1 MIASNLSEVVQLTVG
16 AVMGTAV
23 SINLSRFGI
32 SLMDPETRWKA
43 AGIIGVFLF
52 SFLALTDLLLS

>member
-1 MIASNLSEVVQLTVG
+1 MIASNLGEVVQLTVG

-43 AGIIGVFLF
+43 AGIIGAFLF
-52 SFLALTDLLLS
+52 SFLALTDLLLG

>member
-1 MIASNLSEVVQLTVG
+1 MNASNLGELFQLAVG

-43 AGIIGVFLF
+43 AGIIGAFLF

>member
-1 MIASNLSEVVQLTVG
+1 MIASNLGEVVQLTVG

>member
-1 MIASNLSEVVQLTVG
+1 MIASNLGEVVQLAVG

>member
-1 MIASNLSEVVQLTVG
+1 MIASNLGEVVQLAIG

-32 SLMDPETRWKA
+32 SLMDPKTRWKA
-43 AGIIGVFLF
+43 AGIVGLFLF
-52 SFLALTDLLLS
+52 SFLALTDLLLG

>member
-1 MIASNLSEVVQLTVG
+1 MIASNLGEVVQLTVG

-32 SLMDPETRWKA
+32 SLMDPKTRWKA
-43 AGIIGVFLF
+43 AGIVGLFLF
-52 SFLALTDLLLS
+52 SFLALTDLLLG

>member
-1 MIASNLSEVVQLTVG
+1 MIASNLGEVVQLTVG

-32 SLMDPETRWKA
+32 SPMDPKTRWKA
-43 AGIIGVFLF
+43 AGIVGLFLF
-52 SFLALTDLLLS
+52 SFLALTDLLLG

>member
-32 SLMDPETRWKA
+32 SLMDPKTRWKA
-43 AGIIGVFLF
+43 AGIVGLFLF
-52 SFLALTDLLLS
+52 SFLSLTDLLLS

>member
-1 MIASNLSEVVQLTVG
+1 MIASNLGEVVQLTVG

-32 SLMDPETRWKA
+32 SLMDPKTRWKA
-43 AGIIGVFLF
+43 AGIVGIFLF

>member
-1 MIASNLSEVVQLTVG
+1 MIASNLGEVVQLAIG

-52 SFLALTDLLLS
+52 SVLALTDLLLS

>member
-1 MIASNLSEVVQLTVG
+1 MIASNLGEVVQLTVG

-32 SLMDPETRWKA
+32 SLMDPKTRWKA
-43 AGIIGVFLF
+43 ASIVGLFLF

>member
-1 MIASNLSEVVQLTVG
+1 MIASNLGEVVQLTVG

-32 SLMDPETRWKA
+32 SLMDPKTRWKA
-43 AGIIGVFLF
+43 AGIVGIFLF
-52 SFLALTDLLLS
+52 SFLALTDLLLG

>member
-1 MIASNLSEVVQLTVG
+1 MIATNLGEVVQLTVG

-43 AGIIGVFLF
+43 AGIIGAFLF

>member
-1 MIASNLSEVVQLTVG
+1 MIASNLGEVVQLTVG

-23 SINLSRFGI
+23 SINLSRFGV
-32 SLMDPETRWKA
+32 SLMDPKTRWKA

-52 SFLALTDLLLS
+52 SFLALTDLLLN

>member
-1 MIASNLSEVVQLTVG
+1 MIASNLGEVVQLTVG

-43 AGIIGVFLF
+43 AGIIGAFLF

>member
-32 SLMDPETRWKA
+32 SLMDPKTRWKA
-43 AGIIGVFLF
+43 AGIVGLFLF
-52 SFLALTDLLLS
+52 SFLALTDLLLG

>member
-1 MIASNLSEVVQLTVG
+1 MIASNLGEVVQLMVG

-32 SLMDPETRWKA
+32 SLMDPKTRWKA
-43 AGIIGVFLF
+43 AGIIGAFLF

>member
-1 MIASNLSEVVQLTVG
+1 MIASNLGEVVQLAIG

>member
-1 MIASNLSEVVQLTVG
+1 MIASNLGEVVQLTVG

-32 SLMDPETRWKA
+32 SLMDPKTRWEA

-52 SFLALTDLLLS
+52 SFLSLTDLLLS

>member
-1 MIASNLSEVVQLTVG
+1 
-16 AVMGTAV
+16 MGTAV
-23 SINLSRFGI
+23 SINLSRVGI

-52 SFLALTDLLLS
+52 SFLSLTDLLLS